1 MAQLAIVPCGVCR
14 AIVLKDKQIYT
25 KQYLT
30 NLIFMKTNTM
40 TEIKGYEAPNFDVV
54 LAVVEAGF
62 SLSFGDA
69 GEAGQDGDIFDYDGE
84 L

>member
-14 AIVLKDKQIYT
+14 AIVLMNKQIYT

-54 LAVVEAGF
+54 LAVVERGF
-62 SLSFGDA
+62 EASMPGVTINPWESEDDSLEF
-69 GEAGQDGDIFDYDGE
+69 
-84 L
+84 

>member
-1 MAQLAIVPCGVCR
+1 MN
-14 AIVLKDKQIYT
+14 KQIYT

-40 TEIKGYEAPNFDVV
+40 TEIKGYEAPNFDVIET
-54 LAVVEAGF
+54 VVEAGF

>member
-1 MAQLAIVPCGVCR
+1 MN
-14 AIVLKDKQIYT
+14 KQIYT

-54 LAVVEAGF
+54 LAVVERGF
-62 SLSFGDA
+62 EASYGDF
-69 GEAGQDGDIFDYDGE
+69 GEAGDGFDINDNGDF
-84 L
+84 